1 MLKNYL
7 KIAWRNLVRNRVQ
20 TFINIAGL
28 SVGLACSLLIL
39 LWVQNELSVD
49 SFFKNS
55 DRLYSIYERQQ
66 FDHKINGTYNTPGP
80 TANEMKKVMP
90 EVEHAVSL
98 GFGQNNTFQVGD
110 KILKQNG
117 SSASDEYFSI
127 FSFKLLQGNAQT
139 ALNSPVSLAISRKM
153 AEDFFGS
160 PQAAIGKTIRYENSK
175 NFKVTAVFENL
186 PKNSSQKFD
195 YLVNWYSFLQ
205 DNSWARDWG
214 NQGPPTIVMLK
225 QGANP
230 AQFEQKI
237 TRFLDTYNSTD
248 RKTSTFIID
257 LGIQPFSEQYL
268 HGSFDNGKISGGR
281 IEYVRIF
288 SVVAIFILLIAC
300 INFMNLTTARSVK
313 RAKEI
318 GVRKVVGA
326 MRSALIKQ
334 FISESLLITSLSV
347 IFALLLLVVLLPVF
361 NQVTQKQIE
370 LPFNQTGFWTKVV
383 CITLV
388 TGLISGSY
396 PALFLSSF
404 NPVKVLKGTL
414 KLDSGATLFRKGL
427 VVFQFVLSVIL
438 ITGTIVISRQMNY
451 IQSKNLG
458 FDRENLIY
466 IPLEGELAHK
476 YDLFKEQALTMPGI
490 QSVTRMTNAP
500 TNIQNST
507 GGVGWIGKD
516 TTVNIQFTQTSVGYD
531 FVKTMK
537 LRMLEG
543 RDFSKDYPTDSVGLI
558 LNEAALKRIG
568 YKNPIGQP
576 LTFWGRKSK
585 IIGVIKD
592 FHYSSMHEEIRPL
605 IIRSRADEIYGNILI
620 RTQPG
625 KTRAALAS
633 MESLC
638 KQINPAYPFT
648 YTFSDE
654 EYQKLYQNEQI
665 VGKLSNGFSF
675 LAIFISCLGLLGL
688 AMFTAEQRVKE
699 IGIRK
704 VLGASVSSLFTLL
717 SSEFIVLVVIALLIA
732 SPIAWYA
739 TGKWLQGFAYRTP
752 VQWWVFALSG
762 AIIILI
768 ALATVSFQAVKA
780 ALINPVKSLRS
791 E

>member
-1 MLKNYL
+1 MIRNYL
-7 KIAWRNLVRNRVQ
+7 KIAWRNLVRNKVH

-28 SVGLACSLLIL
+28 SVGLVCSLLIL

-49 SFFKNS
+49 SFYKNS
-55 DRLYSIYERQQ
+55 DRLYSVYERQY
-66 FDHKINGTYNTPGP
+66 FDHKINGSYNTPGP
-80 TANEMKKVMP
+80 TADQMKKVMP

-98 GFGQNNTFQVGD
+98 GFGQNNTFQVGN
-110 KILKQNG
+110 KILKQKG
-117 SSASDEYFSI
+117 SSASAEYFNI

-195 YLVNWYSFLQ
+195 YLVNWYTFLQ
-205 DNSWARDWG
+205 ENSWALDWG
-214 NQGPPTIVMLK
+214 NQGPSTIVMLK
-225 QGANP
+225 QGTNP
-230 AQFEQKI
+230 AQFEKKI
-237 TRFLDTYNSTD
+237 IHFLDTYNNTN
-248 RKTSTFIID
+248 RKTATFIID
-257 LGIQPFSEQYL
+257 LGMQPIREQYL

-288 SVVAIFILLIAC
+288 SIVAVFILLIAC

-326 MRSALIKQ
+326 VRSTLVKQ

-347 IFALLLLVVLLPVF
+347 MISLLLLVVLLPVF

-370 LPFNQTGFWTKVV
+370 LPFNQAGFWIKVV

-388 TGLISGSY
+388 TGLVSGSY

-414 KLDSGATLFRKGL
+414 KLDSGTTLFRKGL
-427 VVFQFVLSVIL
+427 VIFQFVLSIIL
-438 ITGTIVISRQMNY
+438 ITGTIVVSRQINY

-466 IPLEGELAHK
+466 VPLEGDLAHK
-476 YDLFKEQALTMPGI
+476 YDLFKEQALTLPGI

-507 GGVGWIGKD
+507 GGVDWIGKD
-516 TTVNIQFTQTSVGYD
+516 QTVNIQFTQTSVGYD

-537 LRMLEG
+537 LTMLQG
-543 RDFSKDYPTDSVGLI
+543 RDFSKNFPTDTVGLI

-592 FHYSSMHEEIRPL
+592 FHFSSMHEEIMPL

-633 MESLC
+633 MEKLC

-648 YTFSDE
+648 YTFSDD

-665 VGKLSNGFSF
+665 VGRLSNGFAF

-688 AMFTAEQRVKE
+688 AMFTAEQRFKE

-717 SSEFIVLVVIALLIA
+717 SSEFLVLVVIALLIA

-762 AIIILI
+762 GVIIMI
-768 ALATVSFQAVKA
+768 ALATVSFQAAKA
-780 ALINPVKSLRS
+780 ALINPIKSLRS

>member
-1 MLKNYL
+1 MIRNYL
-7 KIAWRNLVRNRVQ
+7 KIAWRNLVRNKVH

-28 SVGLACSLLIL
+28 SVGLVCSLLIL

-49 SFFKNS
+49 SFYKNS
-55 DRLYSIYERQQ
+55 DRLYSVYERQY
-66 FDHKINGTYNTPGP
+66 FDHKINGSYNTPGP
-80 TANEMKKVMP
+80 TADQMKKVMP

-98 GFGQNNTFQVGD
+98 GFGQNNTFQVGN
-110 KILKQNG
+110 KILKQQG
-117 SSASDEYFSI
+117 SSASAEYFNI

-195 YLVNWYSFLQ
+195 YLVNWYNFLQ
-205 DNSWARDWG
+205 ENNWALDWG
-214 NQGPPTIVMLK
+214 NQGPSTIVMLK
-225 QGANP
+225 QGTNP
-230 AQFEQKI
+230 AQFEKKI
-237 TRFLDTYNSTD
+237 IHFLDTYNNTN
-248 RKTSTFIID
+248 RKTATFIID
-257 LGIQPFSEQYL
+257 LGMQPIREQYL

-288 SVVAIFILLIAC
+288 SIVAVFILLIAC

-326 MRSALIKQ
+326 VRSTLVKQ

-347 IFALLLLVVLLPVF
+347 MISLLLLVVLLPVF

-370 LPFNQTGFWTKVV
+370 LPFNQAGFWIKVV

-388 TGLISGSY
+388 TGLVSGSY

-414 KLDSGATLFRKGL
+414 KLDSGTTLFRKGL
-427 VVFQFVLSVIL
+427 VIFQFVLSIIL
-438 ITGTIVISRQMNY
+438 ITGTIVVSRQINY

-466 IPLEGELAHK
+466 VPLEGDLAHK
-476 YDLFKEQALTMPGI
+476 YDLFKEQALTLPGI

-507 GGVGWIGKD
+507 GGVDWIGKD
-516 TTVNIQFTQTSVGYD
+516 QTVNIQFTQTSVGYD

-537 LRMLEG
+537 LTMLQG
-543 RDFSKDYPTDSVGLI
+543 RDFSKNFPTDTVGLI

-592 FHYSSMHEEIRPL
+592 FHFSSMHEEIMPL

-633 MESLC
+633 MEKLC

-648 YTFSDE
+648 YTFSDD

-665 VGKLSNGFSF
+665 VGRLSNGFAF

-688 AMFTAEQRVKE
+688 AMFTAEQRFKE

-717 SSEFIVLVVIALLIA
+717 SSEFLVLVVIALLIA

-762 AIIILI
+762 GVIIMI
-768 ALATVSFQAVKA
+768 ALATVSFQAAKA
-780 ALINPVKSLRS
+780 ALINPIKSLRS